1 MLPRRSYL
9 KSTLLVLGVVT
20 SAFAA
25 LSCGGGLID
34 SPTLP
39 DDPVVS
45 AGASTDLTAEASATV
60 SASSASKV
68 NVCHRTGNGTY
79 ALINIAM
86 SASPA
91 HMGHGDKPESFCTA
105 PPATCPCFAAQ
116 DVESYPWGAACPAG
130 GTASYVCSTSEISK
144 YCMFGN
150 NQALQRLYLAVDS
163 VNGQCLAV
171 DGDIGL
177 IAFQDGLS
185 EAQVAACQN
194 AIQSSTFYQSGCNP

>member
-1 MLPRRSYL
+1 MLPRRSHL

-86 SASPA
+86 SAYPA